1 MRLFNRIF
9 IALNRCRILILLVFA
24 AYTISVTIG
33 IIMSQTGNDFALSY
47 RDKIVGQSVN
57 SDKASI
63 NYLKGNNFIAALYD
77 FKGNLLFGA
86 IPQTIMGFSIV
97 IPCYTVAK
105 QGWVGG
111 IVSIDNEHKSRFKN
125 LNSILYYFIVLL
137 GQLIPYSMAIGA
149 GMKCGIDF
157 YFVNKTIG
165 WDIRKFKI
173 PKTSLIDVGYIY
185 ILVIPLLFLA
195 SCFEF
200 LSEWNM

>member
-1 MRLFNRIF
+1 
-9 IALNRCRILILLVFA
+9 
-24 AYTISVTIG
+24 
-33 IIMSQTGNDFALSY
+33 MSQTGNNFALIY
-47 RDKIVGQSVN
+47 RDKIVGQSL
-57 SDKASI
+57 STDKASI
-63 NYLKGNNFIAALYD
+63 NYLKGNNFSAALYD

-86 IPQTIMGFSIV
+86 IPQTLMAFSIV
-97 IPCYTVAK
+97 IPFITVAK

-111 IVSIDNEHKSRFKN
+111 IVSVDGEHKSRFKN
-125 LNSILYYFIVLL
+125 LNSLLYYIIVLL

-157 YFVNKTIG
+157 YTANRTIG

-185 ILVIPLLFLA
+185 ILVIPLFFLA

-200 LSEWNM
+200 LSSWNM